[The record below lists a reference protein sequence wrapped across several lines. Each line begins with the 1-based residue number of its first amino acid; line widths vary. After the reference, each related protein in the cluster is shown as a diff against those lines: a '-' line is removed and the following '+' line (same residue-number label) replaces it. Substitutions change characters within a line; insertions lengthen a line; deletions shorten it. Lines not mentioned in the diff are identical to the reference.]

1 MLKKLK
7 QFYRYIVYDESL
19 TSLVLSTVISL
30 LFIIFIFYPLLGW
43 SLNSNF
49 PIVAIQSGSMHHEGS
64 FENWWGSKA
73 DCSNTFCKQS
83 EYYTNINITKND
95 FLNYDYSNGF
105 NKGDVMVIMGKDNY
119 QIGDVIV
126 FQTNDPTPIIHR
138 VIKKKIVNN
147 NTIYQTKGDFNEKSI
162 FLQTRFYTLIDEFN
176 INEKNIYGKAV
187 FRIPYLGWIKI
198 IAWQIFVTPI
208 YLIAIIILI
217 GIYYYFKNKLF

>member
-95 FLNYDYSNGF
+95 FFSLKISLPTLLQQKQIAKTLNTTKKEITILEGILAKYKSQK
-105 NKGDVMVIMGKDNY
+105 KGLMQKLLTGK
-119 QIGDVIV
+119 I
-126 FQTNDPTPIIHR
+126 R
-138 VIKKKIVNN
+138 VNN
-147 NTIYQTKGDFNEKSI
+147 INSI
-162 FLQTRFYTLIDEFN
+162 N
-176 INEKNIYGKAV
+176 
-187 FRIPYLGWIKI
+187 
-198 IAWQIFVTPI
+198 
-208 YLIAIIILI
+208 
-217 GIYYYFKNKLF
+217 